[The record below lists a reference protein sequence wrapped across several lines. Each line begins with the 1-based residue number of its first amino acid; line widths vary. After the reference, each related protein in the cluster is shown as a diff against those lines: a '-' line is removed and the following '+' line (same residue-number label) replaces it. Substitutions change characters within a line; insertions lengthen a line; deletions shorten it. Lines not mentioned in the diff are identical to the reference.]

1 VTVAATSSTR
11 QRAHVPQTSMFLR
24 MIYRAAV
31 LRRGRA
37 LSALVAVCVAAA
49 VSTALLTLQ
58 FDARAKLQREF
69 RNYGA
74 NIIVA
79 AKDGTS
85 LPLDAPARVDSLL
98 QGRGAW
104 APFGFVVART
114 PSGEAIVVAGTNF
127 ARARELDQYWSVSA
141 WPVESPC
148 LQPPCAV
155 PALLGVR
162 AAKAFPDHTQSLAL
176 TFQGRA
182 IQLATAGTVQT
193 GGAEDSRIYVPL
205 ADFTA
210 WTGLSL
216 STIEIEAS
224 GSTAEINTTLDSL
237 TRALPDAEVRP
248 VRRIVEG
255 QARVLSR
262 AGSTM
267 LASALLVVLTAA
279 LCVLSTLMGW
289 LFDRRRD
296 FAIMKAIGASD
307 RLLNSFFLVESAAL
321 GLAGALPGFLLGLGV
336 AAWISRANFHSALTP
351 RISVLP
357 MVVGG
362 SVIVTLLAAMFP
374 VSRLHR
380 LQPAAILRGE

>member
-1 VTVAATSSTR
+1 MHASSPVAQ
-11 QRAHVPQTSMFLR
+11 QRLRAPRTSMFLR

-49 VSTALLTLQ
+49 VSTTLLTLQ
-58 FDARAKLQREF
+58 FDAKAKLQREF

-98 QGRGAW
+98 QGRGTW

-114 PSGEAIVVAGTNF
+114 ASGEAVVVAGTDF
-127 ARARELDQYWSVSA
+127 ARARELNQYWSVSA

-148 LQPPCAV
+148 LQSPCAV

-162 AAKAFPDHTQSLAL
+162 AAKAFPDHRQSLVL

-182 IQLATAGTVQT
+182 VQLAAAGTVQT
-193 GGAEDSRIYVPL
+193 GGAEDSRIYLPL

-210 WTGLSL
+210 WSGLSP
-216 STIEIEAS
+216 SAIEIAAG
-224 GSTAEINTTLDSL
+224 GSTAQVNATLDSL
-237 TRALPDAEVRP
+237 TRAFPDAEVRP

-262 AGSTM
+262 TGSTM
-267 LASALLVVLTAA
+267 LASAMLVVLTAA

-307 RLLNSFFLVESAAL
+307 GLLNSFFLVESAAL
-321 GLAGALPGFLLGLGV
+321 GLAGALPGFLLGLVV

-351 RISVLP
+351 RMSVLP

-362 SVIVTLLAAMFP
+362 SVMVTLVAALLP

>member
-1 VTVAATSSTR
+1 MHALSSVAH
-11 QRAHVPQTSMFLR
+11 QRVNGPRTSMFLR

-37 LSALVAVCVAAA
+37 LSALVAVGVAAA
-49 VSTALLTLQ
+49 VSTTLLTLQ
-58 FDARAKLQREF
+58 FDAKAKLQREF

-74 NIIVA
+74 NIVVA
-79 AKDGTS
+79 ARDGTS

-141 WPVESPC
+141 WPVEAPC
-148 LQPPCAV
+148 VRPPCTI
-155 PALLGVR
+155 PALVGVR
-162 AAKAFPDHTQSLAL
+162 AAKAFPNHPQTPVLM
-176 TFQGRA
+176 FQGRA
-182 IQLATAGTVQT
+182 IQLAAVGTVQT
-193 GGAEDSRIYVPL
+193 GGAEDSRIYLPL

-210 WTGLSL
+210 WSGLTPSA
-216 STIEIEAS
+216 IEIAAG

-237 TRALPDAEVRP
+237 TRAFPDANVRP

-262 AGSTM
+262 TGSTM
-267 LASALLVVLTAA
+267 LASAMLVVLTAA

-321 GLAGALPGFLLGLGV
+321 GLTGALPGFLLGLGV

-351 RISVLP
+351 RMSVLP

-362 SVIVTLLAAMFP
+362 SVVVTLLAALLP